1 MNTAPHGKARG
12 FRVLSA
18 DPFNGGAALDRLG
31 SRAVT
36 PARLFFVRSHGNIPR
51 IDRREFALTVD
62 GLVSRPLRLTL
73 SDLKARFAPRKL
85 EAVLQCAGS
94 RRKQLRAVHPI
105 PGELA
110 WGPEAVSNGVWG
122 GVSLNDVL
130 WAARPT
136 KAARHACFAGLDQAR
151 TAEGKAPFGGS
162 IPMAKALRGDV
173 LLAFT
178 LNGRPLSPAHGFPLR
193 GVVPGYIGARSV
205 KWLGRIE
212 VTAKPSDNY
221 FQQRAYKKLP
231 RHATAAAV
239 RRAKPLMET
248 VLNSV
253 ICSPARGAKVQG
265 SPLVVRGYAVGTGGH
280 HVTRVQVSTD
290 GGRSWRSAPLL
301 GRGSKWGWRLWQA
314 TLPVPAGRLDLV
326 VRAFD
331 TTGRVQPSSPTNVWN
346 AKGYVN
352 NAWHRVRVTCV
363 GVKR

>member
-1 MNTAPHGKARG
+1 MLTPAHGKGRG
-12 FRVLSA
+12 FRALSA
-18 DPFNGGAALDRLG
+18 DPFNGGPALDRLA
-31 SRAVT
+31 SRVVT
-36 PARLFFVRSHGNIPR
+36 PERLFFVRCHGNIPH
-51 IDRREFALTVD
+51 IDRQDYALTVG
-62 GLVSRPLRLTL
+62 GLVHRPLRVTL
-73 SDLKARFAPRKL
+73 KDLKKRFAARKV

-94 RRKQLRAVHPI
+94 RRKELRAVDPI

-122 GVSLNDVL
+122 GVSLSDVL

-136 KAARHACFAGLDQAR
+136 KAARHASFVGLDQAH
-151 TAEGKAPFGGS
+151 TADGKTPFGGS
-162 IPMAKALRGDV
+162 IPLSKAMAHEV

-193 GVVPGYIGARSV
+193 VVVPGYIGARSV

-212 VTAKPSDNY
+212 LTATPSDNY
-221 FQQRAYKKLP
+221 FQQRAYKLLP
-231 RHATAAAV
+231 RHATAAATK
-239 RRAKPLMET
+239 RARPLSET

-253 ICSPARGAKVQG
+253 ICSPEPGAVLQG
-265 SPLVVRGYAVGTGGH
+265 SPLRVRGYAVGPGGH
-280 HVTRVQVSTD
+280 KVGRVQVSTD
-290 GGRSWRSAPLL
+290 GGKSWRAAQQL
-301 GRGSKWGWRLWQA
+301 GKSSKWGWRLWSA

-331 TTGRVQPSSPTNVWN
+331 TQGRVQPSTLRQVWN

-352 NAWHRVRVTCV
+352 NAWHRIHVTCV

>member
-1 MNTAPHGKARG
+1 MVTAPHGKARA
-12 FRVLSA
+12 FRALSA
-18 DPFNGGAALDRLG
+18 DPFNGGPALESLA
-31 SRAVT
+31 SRTVT
-36 PARLFFVRSHGNIPR
+36 PERLFFVRSHGNIPH
-51 IDRREFALTVD
+51 IDSRALALTVD

-73 SDLKARFAPRKL
+73 SDLKKRFASHKV

-94 RRKQLRAVHPI
+94 RRKELRAVRPI

-122 GVSLNDVL
+122 GVSLGDVL

-136 KAARHACFAGLDQAR
+136 KAARHASFVGLDQAH
-151 TAEGKAPFGGS
+151 TADGKAPFGGS
-162 IPMAKALRGDV
+162 IPLSKAMAHEV

-193 GVVPGYIGARSV
+193 VVVPGYIGARSV

-212 VTAKPSDNY
+212 LTASPSQNY

-231 RHATAAAV
+231 RNASGATV
-239 RRAKPLMET
+239 RRARPLSET

-253 ICSPARGAKVQG
+253 ICSPPSGATVQG
-265 SPLVVRGYAVGTGGH
+265 SPLRVRGYAVGPGGH
-280 HVTRVQVSTD
+280 HVGRVQVSTD
-290 GGRSWRSAPLL
+290 GGKNWRSAQLL
-301 GRGSKWGWRLWQA
+301 GQSSKWGWRLWSA
-314 TLPVPAGRLDLV
+314 TLPVPAGRLEV
-326 VRAFD
+326 VARAFD
-331 TTGRVQPSSPTNVWN
+331 THGGVQPSSLHRVWN

-352 NAWHRVRVTCV
+352 NAWHRIRVTCV